1 MTVVTAFNS
10 ASIADSISAAVS
22 AGTVISVNGFTPV
35 SAWGRPAASS
45 WGNGTVSIRVAAKAK
60 GKFND
65 IFFKVGSTV
74 NVVPSSN

>member
-1 MTVVTAFNS
+1 MTVVTTFNS
-10 ASIADSISAAVS
+10 VSIADSISAAVS

-74 NVVPSSN
+74 NVVTA